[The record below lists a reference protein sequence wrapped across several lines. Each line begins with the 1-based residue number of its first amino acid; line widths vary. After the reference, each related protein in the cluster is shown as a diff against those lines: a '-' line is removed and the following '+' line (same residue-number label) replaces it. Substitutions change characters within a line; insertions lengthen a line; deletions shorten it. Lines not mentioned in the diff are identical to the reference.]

1 MPTPTVPIAVA
12 GATGRLGGR
21 IATRLAAAG
30 LRQRLLVRD
39 AARAPALPG
48 TDIAVT
54 TYADL
59 AASTQVLRGVQTLFM
74 VSGAEAIDRVD
85 QHRTFIDAAVA
96 AGVTRVVYTS
106 FVGAA
111 PDATFTLVR
120 DHWATEEH
128 LRRSGLQTVVLRDSL
143 YLDVLSDFVGADGV
157 LRGPAGDGRVAGVAT
172 DDIAD
177 AAVQVLTD
185 PAAHDGHTYELT
197 GPAALSLDEI
207 AAILSAHRGTPVTY
221 VEETVEQAYAS
232 RAGFAAPQWQLDAW
246 VSTYSA
252 IAAGEMALVTG
263 DVELLTGHPAT
274 SLIELLQRP

>member
-221 VEETVEQAYAS
+221 VDETVEQAYAS
-232 RAGFAAPQWQLDAW
+232 RAGFAAPRWQLDAW